1 MIASLIDT
9 LALDRPP
16 LLVGHSLGGAVALG
30 VATHHPGSVAGL
42 ALLAP
47 MT

>member
-1 MIASLIDT
+1 M
-9 LALDRPP
+9 
-16 LLVGHSLGGAVALG
+16 GGAVALG